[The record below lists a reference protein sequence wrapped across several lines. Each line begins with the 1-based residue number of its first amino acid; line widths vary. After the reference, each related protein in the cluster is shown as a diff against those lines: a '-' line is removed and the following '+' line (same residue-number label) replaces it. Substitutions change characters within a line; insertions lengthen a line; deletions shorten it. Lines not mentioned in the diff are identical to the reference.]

1 MTHTNHPIAA
11 DQKKLLPLF
20 LSLLCYGI
28 IFALLS
34 EMLLATVAMEEG
46 LLLIISA
53 LVSFLPVGIYLSR
66 TPWRADFSAVHNPL
80 PLRTFFFLLALVITL
95 NLLASQ
101 AETPLEQF
109 FSLLGLSAKNGGGS
123 DDPLSPAF
131 YLYVCILGPVLEEAI
146 YRGAVLQTLKKYGV
160 VFAIVFSAFCFAI
173 MHHDFYQ
180 GLAAFT
186 GGLVYGYTAIKYTFR
201 TSVILHIANNTFS
214 MLIPVL
220 IKLGTGGS
228 LLLLAIIAAAI
239 VVSLAGAVKY
249 GLAARKKAAAPA
261 QPAVCSEPGEGQC
274 CSPLAVWKHPMVWIV
289 LLFDSAY
296 LIVQSFHALHT

>member
-1 MTHTNHPIAA
+1 MHTNHSITEK
-11 DQKKLLPLF
+11 QKNLLPLF
-20 LSLLCYGI
+20 LSLFCYGI
-28 IFALLS
+28 IFTLLS
-34 EMLLATVAMEEG
+34 EILLATVAMEG
-46 LLLIISA
+46 GMLLIISA

-66 TPWRADFSAVHNPL
+66 TPWRADFSTVHNPL
-80 PLRTFFFLLALVITL
+80 PIRTFFFLLALVITL

-101 AETPLEQF
+101 AETPLEQLF
-109 FSLLGLSAKNGGGS
+109 NLVGLSAKNGGGS
-123 DDPLSPAF
+123 DDPISPAF
-131 YLYVCILGPVLEEAI
+131 YLYVCILGPVLEETI

-186 GGLVYGYTAIKYTFR
+186 GGLVYGYTTIKYTFR

-228 LLLLAIIAAAI
+228 LLLLSIVAAAVI
-239 VVSLAGAVKY
+239 ISLIGAVKY
-249 GLAARKKAAAPA
+249 GLSVRKKAPAPA
-261 QPAVCSEPGEGQC
+261 QPDMCSETSDTPC
-274 CSPLAVWKHPMVWIV
+274 CSPLTVWKHPMVWIV

-296 LIVQSFHALHT
+296 LILQSFHWLRP